1 MPARAPRR
9 PAAPAT
15 YGLLIHGMTISGL
28 AGASAQRHEVRHAVV
43 VPRILLASWSGNT
56 PPGHGCV
63 PPNATVSGPPDF
75 IRVRPRQRRSRLLA
89 WSGRGRRARGNP
101 CSRSPSLLPAA
112 GLAEAFARNARTG
125 SASAVADRTR
135 MLPAA
140 DERSPGARRAD
151 EQSTQRPAE
160 CPDSGRQIRLLRPRL
175 PQRLPTAAARPARL
189 CDRPLLRPFP
199 FASRVLLLTPLVGGL
214 ASRPRPAPWGSPPFE
229 NEGAWRFAGLR
240 VEAVKARAVTRQPSH
255 PMR

>member
-63 PPNATVSGPPDF
+63 PPNATVSGPPDS

-135 MLPAA
+135 MLPARTSVRQAPAGRTNSRRNGLPSAPIQA
-140 DERSPGARRAD
+140 DRSDCFGRVFPNDCRQPRRALRGSVTVPSFVRSP
-151 EQSTQRPAE
+151 
-160 CPDSGRQIRLLRPRL
+160 LRPVFFSSLPSLAVWPADRGRL
-175 PQRLPTAAARPARL
+175 RGGRLH
-189 CDRPLLRPFP
+189 
-199 FASRVLLLTPLVGGL
+199 SRMRGRGGL
-214 ASRPRPAPWGSPPFE
+214 PVSASKR
-229 NEGAWRFAGLR
+229 
-240 VEAVKARAVTRQPSH
+240 
-255 PMR
+255 